1 MSNTTSRF
9 RKEEHPKCCQPLIA
23 IYKEGLIIMASD
35 KHGMKDKIAG
45 KLKETEGKVTN
56 DKTREGEGKLQ
67 KLKGK
72 VKDEINDLKESIKG
86 NKKEG

>member
-1 MSNTTSRF
+1 
-9 RKEEHPKCCQPLIA
+9 
-23 IYKEGLIIMASD
+23 MASD
-35 KHGMKDKIAG
+35 KHGIKDKIAG

-67 KLKGK
+67 KLKRK
-72 VKDEINDLKESIKG
+72 VKDEVNDLKESIKG

>member
-1 MSNTTSRF
+1 
-9 RKEEHPKCCQPLIA
+9 
-23 IYKEGLIIMASD
+23 MASD
-35 KHGMKDKIAG
+35 KHGIKDKIAG

-72 VKDEINDLKESIKG
+72 VKEIG
-86 NKKEG
+86 RAHV

>member
-1 MSNTTSRF
+1 
-9 RKEEHPKCCQPLIA
+9 
-23 IYKEGLIIMASD
+23 MASD
-35 KHGMKDKIAG
+35 KDKIAG

-72 VKDEINDLKESIKG
+72 VKDEVNNLKESIKG

>member
-1 MSNTTSRF
+1 
-9 RKEEHPKCCQPLIA
+9 
-23 IYKEGLIIMASD
+23 MASD
-35 KHGMKDKIAG
+35 KYGIKDKIAG

-67 KLKGK
+67 KLKVK
-72 VKDEINDLKESIKG
+72 VKDEVNDLKESIKG

>member
-1 MSNTTSRF
+1 
-9 RKEEHPKCCQPLIA
+9 
-23 IYKEGLIIMASD
+23 MASD
-35 KHGMKDKIAG
+35 KHGIKDKIAG
-45 KLKETEGKVTN
+45 KLKEIEGKVTN

-72 VKDEINDLKESIKG
+72 VKDEVNDLKESIKG

>member
-1 MSNTTSRF
+1 
-9 RKEEHPKCCQPLIA
+9 
-23 IYKEGLIIMASD
+23 MASD
-35 KHGMKDKIAG
+35 NHGIKDKIAG
-45 KLKETEGKVTN
+45 KLKEIEGKVTN

-72 VKDEINDLKESIKG
+72 VKDEVNDLKGSIKG